1 MLFKLI
7 KYILFVV
14 FMVLVFLGISSV
26 YKPLKKKL
34 ESFDENENENDNS
47 KDTKKVKAAIT
58 MFPTPNIKD
67 NDDNGPSNTI
77 SNELSKMKQFT
88 TDLLQTATKLNQ
100 LVEQFNASSLHT
112 SMQKQVD
119 DESVDVYDQ
128 YDYDIDVKKKKITP
142 KRSNAVNEDVDGE
155 VDDVAGDVAGDVD
168 VDDDDEERDVKH
180 KNEHGANTSTYNGRV
195 ALHDG
200 NGTDG
205 DDSDYEDNGRID
217 YTSMNSNRGR
227 RSTRN
232 GGVKGMLQAEETFNM
247 NMKKQNSRSRNHKYN
262 DFYGDDNG
270 DDTPTTNTKLHE
282 NFTCGYDGI
291 TSPTCLNCLSVV

>member
-1 MLFKLI
+1 M
-7 KYILFVV
+7 
-14 FMVLVFLGISSV
+14 G
-26 YKPLKKKL
+26 
-34 ESFDENENENDNS
+34 
-47 KDTKKVKAAIT
+47 
-58 MFPTPNIKD
+58 
-67 NDDNGPSNTI
+67 G
-77 SNELSKMKQFT
+77 
-88 TDLLQTATKLNQ
+88 
-100 LVEQFNASSLHT
+100 
-112 SMQKQVD
+112 
-119 DESVDVYDQ
+119 
-128 YDYDIDVKKKKITP
+128 
-142 KRSNAVNEDVDGE
+142 
-155 VDDVAGDVAGDVD
+155 
-168 VDDDDEERDVKH
+168 
-180 KNEHGANTSTYNGRV
+180 V

-262 DFYGDDNG
+262 DFYGDDNDEAHG
-270 DDTPTTNTKLHE
+270 DDDTHTTNTKLHE